1 MNNLRFTSIFD
12 LSEIEYIRYLGICGS
27 FKRKVIKSYKYIE
40 DRYRAIC
47 GEKLIREV
55 IEEVDKIPKE
65 EIIIS
70 TDKYGKPFVSESSLC
85 FNVSH
90 SGEFAVII
98 FDSTSVGVDIEIMKD
113 LDFETILK
121 EFATEFEMQQFY
133 KSSSHQ
139 KFFYQLWTLKESY
152 FKCKGTGITN
162 LKEIEFFI
170 SDAVI
175 ISNKLGYTFETNI
188 FFDNYMV
195 SYCKKS

>member
-1 MNNLRFTSIFD
+1 
-12 LSEIEYIRYLGICGS
+12 
-27 FKRKVIKSYKYIE
+27 
-40 DRYRAIC
+40 
-47 GEKLIREV
+47 V

-70 TDKYGKPFVSESSLC
+70 TDKYGKPFVSESSIC

>member
-27 FKRKVIKSYKYIE
+27 FRRKVIKSYKYIE
-40 DRYRAIC
+40 DRHRAIC

-55 IEEVDKIPKE
+55 IEE
-65 EIIIS
+65 EIVIS
-70 TDKYGKPFVSESSLC
+70 IDKYGKPFVSESNIY

-98 FDSTSVGVDIEIMKD
+98 FDSTPVGIDIEIMKD

-121 EFATEFEMQQFY
+121 EFATECEMQQFY
-133 KSSSHQ
+133 KSSSPK

-170 SDAVI
+170 SDSPI

>member
-27 FKRKVIKSYKYIE
+27 FRRKVIKSYKYIE
-40 DRYRAIC
+40 DRHRAIC

-65 EIIIS
+65 EIVIS
-70 TDKYGKPFVSESSLC
+70 IDKYGKPFVSES
-85 FNVSH
+85 N
-90 SGEFAVII
+90 IY
-98 FDSTSVGVDIEIMKD
+98 IEIMKD

-121 EFATEFEMQQFY
+121 EFATECEMQQFY
-133 KSSSHQ
+133 KSSSPK

-170 SDAVI
+170 SDSPI